1 MADAPENIEISLLPS
16 SLPPT
21 SMGELSLPVMGG
33 AIAGAFLTL
42 TGKPLRHMPFTTEK
56 VLEVLKGSV

>member
-1 MADAPENIEISLLPS
+1 MADAPESIEISFIPS

-33 AIAGAFLTL
+33 AIANAFLRL
-42 TGKPLRHMPFTTEK
+42 TGKALRHMPFTAGK
-56 VLEVLKGSV
+56 VQEVLKA